1 MMSRRSA
8 IMGGALAGVLLALA
22 ALAAGGQL

>member
-22 ALAAGGQL
+22 ALAAGGWL